1 MLSGWYQSI
10 IEADR
15 ALFLLFNARLS
26 HPVLDFLFVHIT
38 DAAFWIVPG
47 IIGVAVLIMLER
59 KRAVLIIG
67 LSLITVGISDPLCCR
82 IIRPAVHRMRPCD
95 ARAPIA
101 GGRFLLGHKRSLSFP
116 SAHAMNSFA
125 QAALFSLL
133 YRRLF
138 VWIVASG
145 IAALVA
151 FSRIYVGV
159 HWPIDVASGAVLGA
173 AVGGLVF
180 GAYVLIHARWKNSL
194 KPATTPAVT

>member
-1 MLSGWYQSI
+1 VLSGWYQSI

>member
-1 MLSGWYQSI
+1 MLSGLFQSVI
-10 IEADR
+10 DADH
-15 ALFLLFNARLS
+15 ALFLFFNARLS
-26 HPVLDFLFVHIT
+26 HPALDFLFVHIT

-47 IIGVAVLIMLER
+47 IIGAVALIMLEKR
-59 KRAVLIIG
+59 RAVLIIG

-101 GGRFLLGHKRSLSFP
+101 GGRFLLGHKRSPSFP

-133 YRRLF
+133 YRRLS
-138 VWIVASG
+138 VWIAAFC

-159 HWPIDVASGAVLGA
+159 HWPIDVVAGAVFGA
-173 AVGGLVF
+173 AVGCLVF
-180 GAYVLIHARWKNSL
+180 GAYALVRARLKNSP
-194 KPATTPAVT
+194 KPTATAGTI